1 MKELE
6 TSVFFMNFK
15 IRIANNQ
22 RQREKYY
29 ELIRNQIVRCK
40 KGCSVLHGLFSLS
53 ESRGPLTSFPPRTVI
68 FLVQCKLQPVHV
80 RVVIRI
86 ANNQRQREKY

>member
-1 MKELE
+1 
-6 TSVFFMNFK
+6 MNFK

-40 KGCSVLHGLFSLS
+40 KGCSVLHGSFLALGRVLSQVSPDCHIFSS
-53 ESRGPLTSFPPRTVI
+53 MQVAACTRSSKSTKDPINPHAKICVRTQNI
-68 FLVQCKLQPVHV
+68 HKA
-80 RVVIRI
+80 IM
-86 ANNQRQREKY
+86 